1 MFAAADEMFGGFV
14 ATKSSRRERTPSRRS
29 PRIRAGDERRSSTAR
44 GMTETHLVTILYI
57 LIDTSMNTVAVSPRL
72 VF

>member
-14 ATKSSRRERTPSRRS
+14 ATKSSRRERTPSRRF

-44 GMTETHLVTILYI
+44 GMG
-57 LIDTSMNTVAVSPRL
+57 
-72 VF
+72 